1 MKLLKPILLGLCTSL
16 FLVACE
22 KAEPLTQYII
32 TVQQPMTGNMPL
44 SCLYANQTKDSLV
57 FYSNCPWEITTYQG
71 DDSWI
76 NIQGQKSGKANMFCR
91 YGVTLSSNETGKARY
106 AIFRITDSEQ
116 SDKAYTSFSFQQ
128 YASRIDGSLGNAPLV
143 KSIQGSDGSEIRVAY
158 DAMLR
163 PLALSLKGNQ
173 TEHNLT
179 MIYND
184 DERKIVV
191 QEVSK
196 FNYRDSTF
204 FVQNA
209 VEEGVYQQM
218 NFNGVDNAFYDPY
231 CLISLSTTSSANMR
245 CDYNGTIQ
253 RSAVVDHL
261 IEYRSFYMND
271 VFPVSFENAFK
282 VLDQCGPFYTQYG
295 IYYNGNGSLTIDDT
309 HVADSMA
316 IYRHYS
322 DNRNVYETYKL
333 SYSNVNNCATN
344 LDVNQLLEGVDNCN
358 PYLLLS
364 MMRFARFTS
373 VISEAKGR
381 YNTYQV
387 GTETN
392 SNGSIRTMTV
402 KDQNGKT
409 ITYTFIY

>member
-1 MKLLKPILLGLCTSL
+1 MNLNGL
-16 FLVACE
+16 
-22 KAEPLTQYII
+22 
-32 TVQQPMTGNMPL
+32 
-44 SCLYANQTKDSLV
+44 
-57 FYSNCPWEITTYQG
+57 
-71 DDSWI
+71 
-76 NIQGQKSGKANMFCR
+76 
-91 YGVTLSSNETGKARY
+91 
-106 AIFRITDSEQ
+106 
-116 SDKAYTSFSFQQ
+116 
-128 YASRIDGSLGNAPLV
+128 
-143 KSIQGSDGSEIRVAY
+143 
-158 DAMLR
+158 
-163 PLALSLKGNQ
+163 
-173 TEHNLT
+173 
-179 MIYND
+179 
-184 DERKIVV
+184 
-191 QEVSK
+191 
-196 FNYRDSTF
+196 
-204 FVQNA
+204 
-209 VEEGVYQQM
+209 
-218 NFNGVDNAFYDPY
+218 DNAFYDPY
-231 CLISLSTTSSANMR
+231 CLTSLSTTSKANMR

-316 IYRHYS
+316 
-322 DNRNVYETYKL
+322 VY
-333 SYSNVNNCATN
+333 NVNNCATN